1 MINLDSSEND
11 LKSDSN
17 TNAKST
23 HKKRNI
29 PVVPIYKQNFNE
41 HWLQNV
47 ELKEWLKKTDDPL
60 KALCRCCDITSSA
73 PKKCD
78 LLRHKQAKKHGSN
91 VAAAKKSTKI
101 SIVNVSLHTILFKTR

>member
-17 TNAKST
+17 TNAEST
-23 HKKRNI
+23 LKKRNI
-29 PVVPIYKQNFNE
+29 VPIYKQNFNE

-60 KALCRCCDITSSA
+60 KALCR
-73 PKKCD
+73 
-78 LLRHKQAKKHGSN
+78 
-91 VAAAKKSTKI
+91 
-101 SIVNVSLHTILFKTR
+101 